1 MIEQRVVTDD
11 GYTVHNTT
19 NKSIVHV
26 DLDILDL
33 IVEQNNTIIRQNTE
47 LINYLRTLRK
57 LWSRNYKYLKVQYT
71 YTPCVE

>member
-1 MIEQRVVTDD
+1 MIEQRVPTSD

-19 NKSIVHV
+19 SKTLINV

-33 IVEQNNTIIRQNTE
+33 IVEQNNTIIHQNTE

-57 LWSRNYKYLKVQYT
+57 L
-71 YTPCVE
+71 

>member
-1 MIEQRVVTDD
+1 MIEQRITTSN
-11 GYTVHNTT
+11 GYTFHNTT
-19 NKSIVHV
+19 NNKLINV

-57 LWSRNYKYLKVQYT
+57 L
-71 YTPCVE
+71 

>member
-11 GYTVHNTT
+11 GYTVHSTT
-19 NKSIVHV
+19 SKTLINV

-33 IVEQNNTIIRQNTE
+33 VVEQNNTIIRQNTE

-57 LWSRNYKYLKVQYT
+57 L
-71 YTPCVE
+71 

>member
-11 GYTVHNTT
+11 GYTVHSTT
-19 NKSIVHV
+19 SKTLINV

-47 LINYLRTLRK
+47 LINYLKTLRK
-57 LWSRNYKYLKVQYT
+57 L
-71 YTPCVE
+71 